1 VLKDV
6 AWVTRALR
14 GTHTGDVETLLSSTA
29 EITSTLAHNS
39 AQLADLVTG
48 LNITSSALASADGAL
63 AQSISGLDQ
72 TLQASPAALSAI
84 DASLPPLANLAT
96 TLDPSL
102 KAAPK
107 LVDGL
112 TQTLGQLGA
121 VVAPA
126 ERNRLLASLNAA
138 FQQLPSVLTKLGAVF
153 PITKSVTDCL
163 STHVK
168 PILNRVVPDGALTTH
183 QPVWQEFVHFL
194 GGLASS
200 GQNFDANG
208 HWIRLQSGVGTN
220 TISLGNIP
228 IVGQLLGTA
237 PSGGSAIQGA
247 SPHWVGD
254 LQPSAYQ
261 PGVPCTSQA
270 VPSLASLGTA
280 AHTAR
285 STSPAPGTWSIGLS
299 CGPTWSARSSLRATD
314 EPTHG
319 PADQALRALV
329 PDPDRADDRRHRVRL
344 LHPAPA
350 AAPEPVP
357 DLLRGRRGLPDRR
370 GRGAGSGRAGQRGR
384 RPPGSDHRHLAAQRT
399 GGHPHGDRSQQDAAA
414 VPQRGSR
421 PGAQHPAHGHA
432 GRHLPRQPVG
442 RRAAARSDDPDRPD
456 HLADRLR

>member
-1 VLKDV
+1 MVNNSVNVRQDSPVRIAGIDVGVVSGVSPAGNASRISFTVDDNGLPLHSDATVRIRTRLFLEGGYYLDLDPGSPSAPILKDV

-14 GTHTGDVETLLSSTA
+14 GIRTGDVETLLSSTA
-29 EITSTLAHNS
+29 DITSTLAHNS

-48 LNITSSALASADGAL
+48 LNISSSALASADGAL

-72 TLQASPAALSAI
+72 TLQVSPAALSAI

-102 KAAPK
+102 QAAPK

-126 ERNRLLASLNAA
+126 ERNRLLASLNAT

-168 PILNRVVPDGALTTH
+168 PILNRVVPDGALTTR

-208 HWIRLQSGVGTN
+208 HWIRLGSGVGTN

-280 AHTAR
+280 ADTAR
-285 STSPAPGTWSIGLS
+285 STSPAPG
-299 CGPTWSARSSLRATD
+299 
-314 EPTHG
+314 H
-319 PADQALRALV
+319 LV
-329 PDPDRADDRRHRVRL
+329 
-344 LHPAPA
+344 
-350 AAPEPVP
+350 
-357 DLLRGRRGLPDRR
+357 
-370 GRGAGSGRAGQRGR
+370 
-384 RPPGSDHRHLAAQRT
+384 
-399 GGHPHGDRSQQDAAA
+399 DRSQLRTDVVRA
-414 VPQRGSR
+414 VK
-421 PGAQHPAHGHA
+421 PASHG
-432 GRHLPRQPVG
+432 
-442 RRAAARSDDPDRPD
+442 
-456 HLADRLR
+456 